1 MTFPPEPYPPAGRP
15 YPAAHAPPQQPQPAP
30 WGPGG
35 PPAPAQ
41 APWRPPRQHRGG
53 TVLVVVGIAV
63 AVIALI
69 ATVSQI
75 AVMTSAGAA
84 VVGGVVAL
92 VPLTAVVLGIRWV
105 DRWEPEPRYALV
117 FAFLWGAGVSTL
129 VSLWLNTAFTDAV
142 YHSTGNVDTA
152 EMVGAAIGAPLIE
165 ESAKGLGVLILF
177 LARRRYFDG
186 PVDGI
191 VYAAMVAAGFAFVE
205 NILYFSSSME
215 ILPQIFIMRG
225 ILSPFAHV
233 LFTVAIGIAL
243 GLAARSRSAFMWLP
257 AFPAGWT
264 VAVILHALW
273 NGSTFTGQF
282 FGLYVLVQVPLFVS
296 AVILAAWLRRRERQ
310 VITARLVEYARAGWF
325 APHEVTMLGSFPGRR
340 AALSWAGRG
349 GPVAKRAMRDFQRS
363 ATSLALS
370 RQRFV
375 TGRAERTYHHDE
387 RLLLDRVTGARA
399 TFLRAL
405 TMVR

>member
-1 MTFPPEPYPPAGRP
+1 MSFPPREPYPPAGRP
-15 YPAAHAPPQQPQPAP
+15 LQHIYVPQPQQAP
-30 WGPGG
+30 WGAGG

-41 APWRPPRQHRGG
+41 APWQPPRHARGG
-53 TVLVVVGIAV
+53 TVLVVVGSAV
-63 AVIALI
+63 AALALI
-69 ATVSQI
+69 ATISQI
-75 AVMTSAGAA
+75 AVMTSTGAA

-92 VPLTAVVLGIRWV
+92 VPLLAVLLGIRWV

-129 VSLWLNTAFTDAV
+129 VSLWLNTAFTQAV
-142 YHSTGNVDTA
+142 YLSTGNVETA
-152 EMVGAAIGAPLIE
+152 ELVGAAVGAPVIE
-165 ESAKGLGVLILF
+165 ETAKGLGVLILF

-205 NILYFSSSME
+205 NVLYFGRSIE

-243 GLAARSRSAFMWLP
+243 GMAARSRNAFTWLWSLP
-257 AFPAGWT
+257 IGWV
-264 VAVILHALW
+264 VAVGLHALW
-273 NGSTFTGQF
+273 NGSTFTGSF

-296 AVILAAWLRRRERQ
+296 AIILVAWLRRRERA
-310 VITARLVEYARAGWF
+310 VITGRLVEYAQAGWF
-325 APHEVTMLGSFPGRR
+325 APHEVTMLSSFPARR
-340 AALSWAGRG
+340 AAQAWAARG

-363 ATSLALS
+363 ATQLALA
-370 RQRFV
+370 RQRFA
-375 TGRAERTYHHDE
+375 TGRSEPAYHHNE
-387 RLLLDRVTGARA
+387 RALLEQVTASRS

-405 TMVR
+405 TLAR